1 MRDRDAERLDR
12 QVNRISNELPSVAG
26 GFLRWLRG
34 SSSGWVRVPVGL
46 LLIIFGVF
54 GFLPVLDFGWCRSAS
69 CLIFFCCRRV
79 VREPEYVR
87 RGEAMH
93 DRDAEQL
100 DRQVNQISNELP
112 QRSRAASCAGSEDHR
127 RAGFGSGRATSD
139 HLRSFQFS
147 SGVGF
152 WMVPLGVLLLAQD
165 IPFLRRPIL
174 RALLWLER
182 KWIKWKHRSKP

>member
-54 GFLPVLDFGWCRSAS
+54 GFLSVL
-69 CLIFFCCRRV
+69 
-79 VREPEYVR
+79 
-87 RGEAMH
+87 
-93 DRDAEQL
+93 
-100 DRQVNQISNELP
+100 
-112 QRSRAASCAGSEDHR
+112 
-127 RAGFGSGRATSD
+127 
-139 HLRSFQFS
+139 
-147 SGVGF
+147 GF

-174 RALLWLER
+174 RALFG
-182 KWIKWKHRSKP
+182 WKENG

>member
-54 GFLPVLDFGWCRSAS
+54 GFLPVL
-69 CLIFFCCRRV
+69 
-79 VREPEYVR
+79 
-87 RGEAMH
+87 
-93 DRDAEQL
+93 
-100 DRQVNQISNELP
+100 
-112 QRSRAASCAGSEDHR
+112 
-127 RAGFGSGRATSD
+127 
-139 HLRSFQFS
+139 
-147 SGVGF
+147 GF

-174 RALLWLER
+174 RTLLWLER
-182 KWIKWKHRSKP
+182 KWIKWKHRSRP